1 MTTAASLPA
10 ESQQATSPQGPSK
23 KNTLGEPGPSLQE
36 SLTATR
42 ADLSEAQRSRSDL
55 QDKLDRVSVDL
66 EKLRKRNAQDVR
78 RMNTLESQRAQLQLR
93 LKDKDEERKGKAKL
107 LDVWFRST
115 ILPTSA
121 YSFANPFP
129 I

>member
-1 MTTAASLPA
+1 M
-10 ESQQATSPQGPSK
+10 
-23 KNTLGEPGPSLQE
+23 QE
-36 SLTATR
+36 SLAATR

-66 EKLRKRNAQDVR
+66 EKLRKRNAQDMR
-78 RMNTLESQRAQLQLR
+78 RVNTLENQRAQLQLR

-121 YSFANPFP
+121 YSFANPLP